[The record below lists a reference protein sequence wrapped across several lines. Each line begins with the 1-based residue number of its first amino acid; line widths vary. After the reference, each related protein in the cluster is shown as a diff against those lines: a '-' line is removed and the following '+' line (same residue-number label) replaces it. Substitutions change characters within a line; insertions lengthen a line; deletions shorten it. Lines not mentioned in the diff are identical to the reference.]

1 MHVVPCITCSLPPL
15 AFPQGAGAPAPCF
28 SSHLNVSASDCTVS
42 LSSLTQSATSAGCF
56 HWNLFLDYLDYR
68 EAGLLK
74 SWYNRSLGIGAGRE
88 WGEGVRKSINMCQE
102 TRVSMAENL
111 SHRKKFFHFTVQSL
125 KLVFFSSSESDFLHP
140 SCTEL

>member
-1 MHVVPCITCSLPPL
+1 MVPCVTCSLPSL
-15 AFPQGAGAPAPCF
+15 ACPRGAGAPAPFF

-74 SWYNRSLGIGAGRE
+74 SWYNRSLGMGQG
-88 WGEGVRKSINMCQE
+88 GSEGKG
-102 TRVSMAENL
+102 
-111 SHRKKFFHFTVQSL
+111 
-125 KLVFFSSSESDFLHP
+125 
-140 SCTEL
+140 